1 MAEFNV
7 IQQCKNC
14 TLLKTPTIYLCDI
27 NSTRM
32 TYFFNL
38 SIDIHISYKFT
49 SFDKNKADQ
58 LTDLFHSFSNMFSA
72 WRCLPVQSVA
82 FPSFTSRST
91 SSIVRRRRRALFK
104 ALNDPST
111 NPAKLQRLREKA
123 ARPGKDLLKYIAE
136 TRVARVQTQEDRKK
150 LWYDLRYN
158 RYAPLFLGQIKPRM
172 KLWAAALHEEQL
184 PLARL
189 PEVAV
194 CGRSNSGKSTLINY
208 LCGQYCANMRRAPG
222 STMELYFWQVG
233 RPAQLCLVDLP
244 GYGFAEAP
252 DEKRLQWTEF
262 TLWYIRARKNL
273 KRVLL
278 LIDGR
283 QGLKPS
289 DRELLT

>member
-1 MAEFNV
+1 
-7 IQQCKNC
+7 
-14 TLLKTPTIYLCDI
+14 
-27 NSTRM
+27 
-32 TYFFNL
+32 
-38 SIDIHISYKFT
+38 
-49 SFDKNKADQ
+49 
-58 LTDLFHSFSNMFSA
+58 
-72 WRCLPVQSVA
+72 
-82 FPSFTSRST
+82 
-91 SSIVRRRRRALFK
+91 
-104 ALNDPST
+104 
-111 NPAKLQRLREKA
+111 
-123 ARPGKDLLKYIAE
+123 
-136 TRVARVQTQEDRKK
+136 
-150 LWYDLRYN
+150 
-158 RYAPLFLGQIKPRM
+158 M
-172 KLWAAALHEEQL
+172 KLWAAALHESQL

-222 STMELYFWQVG
+222 STMELYFWKVG

-289 DRELLT
+289 DRETLGI